1 MNLPIF
7 DRFQRI
13 AADDESASASPLEA
27 RQPPAHVTDHATDI
41 TSYSSRCS
49 GAQTAPRCSIV
60 SPSNGSV
67 RPAHRPSRIAWIN
80 HLLFSR
86 RGSHQTGDPICKNHS
101 KSSAS
106 FLLAQRFRLVSP
118 QILSARALAPQ
129 RGLVQ
134 LLSWMATLPQA
145 PLSAQ
150 PVVRFVTMWGC
161 AAAKAAQHVKIQ
173 IAACGEPPRMR
184 LFV

>member
-1 MNLPIF
+1 MNLPNF
-7 DRFQRI
+7 ERFQRI
-13 AADDESASASPLEA
+13 AADDKSASASPLEA
-27 RQPPAHVTDHATDI
+27 WQPPAHMLGHATDF

-49 GAQTAPRCSIV
+49 GAHTSPRCSIY
-60 SPSNGSV
+60 SPSKESV
-67 RPAHRPSRIAWIN
+67 CPAHRPSRIAWIN
-80 HLLFSR
+80 HVLFSH
-86 RGSHQTGDPICKNHS
+86 RGSHLTGDPICKKHS

-106 FLLAQRFRLVSP
+106 FLLAQRFRLASP
-118 QILSARALAPQ
+118 QILSARALAPL

-150 PVVRFVTMWGC
+150 RVVRFVTMWGC
-161 AAAKAAQHVKIQ
+161 AAANPAQHVKIQ
-173 IAACGEPPRMR
+173 IAACGEPPRTW

>member
-13 AADDESASASPLEA
+13 AADAKSAPASPLKA
-27 RQPPAHVTDHATDI
+27 QQPPAHIIDHSTDFI
-41 TSYSSRCS
+41 SYSSRCS
-49 GAQTAPRCSIV
+49 GAHTAPGCSIY
-60 SPSNGSV
+60 SPSKGSV

-80 HLLFSR
+80 HVLFSHI
-86 RGSHQTGDPICKNHS
+86 GSHRTGDPICKKHS
-101 KSSAS
+101 NSSAS
-106 FLLAQRFRLVSP
+106 FLLAQCFRLASP
-118 QILSARALAPQ
+118 QILSARALAPL

-150 PVVRFVTMWGC
+150 QAVRFVTMCGC
-161 AAAKAAQHVKIQ
+161 AAANPAQYVKIQ
-173 IAACGEPPRMR
+173 IAACGEAPRTR